1 MDMESKFKEM
11 ADECQ
16 KLVVAFIEE
25 VRKEPGEAKSTFRLT
40 IDAAGFHFL
49 VEEKLY

>member
-1 MDMESKFKEM
+1 MDMESKFDEL

-16 KLVVAFIEE
+16 KLVLAFIEE
-25 VRKEPGEAKSTFRLT
+25 VRKEPGKAGATFCLT